1 MDQYYKLQ
9 INTKSKNYFITIGYD
24 ILHTL
29 PQIINGLSP
38 KITKILIITDTNVAV
53 NYLDEVKSK
62 LTDQFDVL
70 DFIIPSGEQSKSM
83 MMFEKCSS
91 YALSSH
97 LDRNSLIIA
106 LGGGVVGDLAGFVA
120 ATFMRGIRFIQV
132 PTTLLAHDSA
142 VGGKVAI
149 NLPLGKNVVGAFYQP
164 EHVLYHLNF
173 LETLPITEMR
183 SGFAEIS
190 KEAMLSSKEE
200 VKWLMDHV
208 KQIADLE
215 QNILKQIL
223 KMGVQIKNNIVSTDE
238 KEKGIRAFLNLG
250 HTLGH
255 ALEAHLGYSVISHG
269 DGVAFGTL
277 FAIFISEK
285 IYGVDL
291 QFENIRKW
299 YSQLGFPIFTNID
312 TEEIIQLMKHDKKN
326 IGNRIRF
333 ILLKEYGQA
342 ELHEIEQEK
351 IHTLLKNFLD
361 LFRNENEM

>member
-1 MDQYYKLQ
+1 MEQFCELQ
-9 INTKSKNYFITIGYD
+9 INTKSKKYFITIGYD

-29 PQIINGLSP
+29 PQIISGLSP

-62 LTDQFDVL
+62 LTNQFDVL
-70 DFIIPSGEQSKSM
+70 DFIIPNGEQSKSM

-91 YALSSH
+91 YALASH

-120 ATFMRGIRFIQV
+120 ATYMRGIRFIQV

-173 LETLPITEMR
+173 LETLPISEMR

-190 KEAMLSSKEE
+190 KEAMLSSEEE
-200 VKWLMDHV
+200 VKWLMEHV
-208 KQIADLE
+208 KQISDLE

-223 KMGVQIKNNIVSTDE
+223 NMGVRIKNNIVSTDE

-255 ALEAHLGYSVISHG
+255 AVEAHLGYSVISHG

-277 FAIFISEK
+277 FALYVSEK
-285 IYGVDL
+285 LFDVDL
-291 QFENIRKW
+291 NFDEIRKW
-299 YSQLGFPIFTNID
+299 YNQLGFPLFTNID
-312 TEEIIQLMKHDKKN
+312 IPEVIQLMKHDKKN
-326 IGNRIRF
+326 IGDSVRF
-333 ILLKEYGQA
+333 ILLKEFGQA
-342 ELHEIEQEK
+342 ELHEIELEN
-351 IHTLLKNFLD
+351 IHTLLNNFLD
-361 LFRNENEM
+361 LFRIEKEI

>member
-1 MDQYYKLQ
+1 MGQYCEIQ
-9 INTKSKNYFITIGYD
+9 VNTKSKNYIVTIGYD

-38 KITKILIITDTNVAV
+38 KITKILIITDTNVAI
-53 NYLDEVKSK
+53 NYLDEVKSLLK
-62 LTDQFDVL
+62 DQVEVL

-83 MMFEKCSS
+83 TMFEKCSS
-91 YALSSH
+91 YALSSQ

-106 LGGGVVGDLAGFVA
+106 FGGGVVGDLAGFVA
-120 ATFMRGIRFIQV
+120 ATFMRGIRFIQL

-173 LETLPITEMR
+173 LNSLPKTEMR

-200 VKWLMDHV
+200 IVWLMDQV
-208 KQIADLE
+208 KQISDLE
-215 QNILKQIL
+215 QTILGQIL
-223 KMGVQIKNNIVSTDE
+223 KMGVEIKNNIVSTDE
-238 KEKGIRAFLNLG
+238 KEKGIRAYLNLG

-277 FAIFISEK
+277 FALYASEK

-291 QFENIRKW
+291 HFEEIRKW
-299 YSQLGFPIFTNID
+299 YHQLGFPVFTNID
-312 TEEIIQLMKHDKKN
+312 IEEVIQLMKNDKKN
-326 IGNRIRF
+326 IGNSIRF
-333 ILLKEYGQA
+333 ILLKKFGQA

-351 IHTLLKNFLD
+351 IRTLLENFLE
-361 LFRNENEM
+361 LFKI